1 MKVIVASNLVKYHG
15 GDVKVLSGATL
26 SIEAG
31 EKVGLVGRNGAGKTT
46 LLDILAGNSR
56 PDEGSVE
63 YPGEAKVGMTAQKLY
78 AGERGLRSVEEEIS
92 SAFEP
97 IMRRERELEELGAQ
111 LSDDPTGA
119 LMERYGRLQ
128 SAFERDGGYDYRA
141 RAASTLSSLGFA
153 PEDWKRPV
161 GSFSGGEQSRVAL
174 ARLLL
179 EEPDLILLDEPTN
192 HLDLQAIEWLE
203 GFVKNAKSA
212 VLVVSHDRYFLD
224 AVSGSILELEDGAI
238 NRYTGN
244 YSRYVEE
251 KKARS
256 EQLARKA
263 KANAERRAQLER
275 FVEKNRAKAT
285 KAAQARSKQKLLDR
299 MEKIEDPKSRAK
311 NVKMDLGG
319 ETRRAG
325 RVVME
330 MEGVRYAHDDAEGV
344 LLDDLDLIVERGER
358 VALLGP
364 NGTGKSTIM
373 RLATGELRPNGGL
386 VRLGNNVSPA
396 YQDQQ
401 LARLDDRKTVLQE
414 AMGATG
420 LDAPEARDLLGAFL
434 FSGGDVFKK
443 VSALSGGE
451 RNRLSLAEI
460 VVSGANLL
468 LLDEPTNNLDIPARE
483 ALEEA
488 LLGYRGTMFF
498 ISHDRYFLR
507 KLATRIVELDDKKLT
522 NYLGGYDYYRA
533 HRRLDEGPKNGNK
546 RRPRRRVRPGQSK
559 EESILASR
567 LVAVEGEID
576 ATERR
581 LARLEKE
588 LATSELYSDGRRSRE
603 VVTEHRQLKGVLDG
617 LYKDWEGLLEEAER
631 VGL

>member
-15 GDVKVLSGATL
+15 GEVKVLSGATL

-46 LLDILAGNSR
+46 LLEILAGNSR

-63 YPGEAKVGMTAQKLY
+63 YPGEARVGMTAQKLY

-97 IMRRERELEELGAQ
+97 LMRRERELEELGAQ

-128 SAFERDGGYDYRA
+128 TEFERDGGYDYRA

-224 AVSGSILELEDGAI
+224 AVSGSILELEDGRI
-238 NRYTGN
+238 NRFTGN

-299 MEKIEDPKSRAK
+299 MEKIEDPKSKAK

-330 MEGVRYAHDDAEGV
+330 MEGVRYAHDDAEGP
-344 LLDDLDLIVERGER
+344 LLEDLDLVVERGER

-373 RLATGELRPNGGL
+373 RLATGELRPSGGL

-488 LLGYRGTMFF
+488 LLEYRGTMFF

-507 KLATRIVELDDKKLT
+507 KLATRVVELGDKKLT

-533 HRRLDEGPKNGNK
+533 HRRLDEGPKNGK
-546 RRPRRRVRPGQSK
+546 RRPRRRIRPGQSR
-559 EESILASR
+559 EEGILASR

-581 LARLEKE
+581 LVRLEKE
-588 LATSELYSDGRRSRE
+588 LATSELYADGKRSRE

-617 LYKDWEGLLEEAER
+617 LYKDWEGLLEEAEQ

>member
-15 GDVKVLSGATL
+15 GDLKVLSGATL
-26 SIEAG
+26 SVEAG

-46 LLDILAGNSR
+46 LLEILAGNSR

-63 YPGEAKVGMTAQKLY
+63 YPGEAKVGMTSQKLY
-78 AGERGLRSVEEEIS
+78 GGERGRRSVEAEII

-97 IMRRERELEELGAQ
+97 VMRREKELEELGAQ
-111 LSDDPTGA
+111 LSDDPSDT

-128 SAFERDGGYDYRA
+128 SEFERGGGYEYRA

-224 AVSGSILELEDGAI
+224 AVAGSILELEDGNI
-238 NRYTGN
+238 NRYSGN

-251 KKARS
+251 KKARA
-256 EQLARKA
+256 EQLSRKA
-263 KANAERRAQLER
+263 KANADRRAQLER

-299 MEKIEDPKSRAK
+299 MEKIEDPKSRDK
-311 NVKMDLGG
+311 NVKLDLGG

-325 RVVME
+325 RVVLE
-330 MEGVRYAHDDAEGV
+330 MEGVRYAHEDSDTP
-344 LLDDLDLIVERGER
+344 LLDDLDLVLERGER

-373 RLATGELRPNGGL
+373 RLATGELSPEGGL

-420 LDAPEARDLLGAFL
+420 LDVPDARELLGAFL

-488 LLGYRGTMFF
+488 LLEYRGTMFF

-507 KLATRIVELDDKKLT
+507 KLATRVVELEDKKLA
-522 NYLGGYDYYRA
+522 NFLGGYDYYRA
-533 HRRLDEGPKNGNK
+533 HRRLDEGTKNGK

-581 LARLEKE
+581 LARLEKV
-588 LATSELYSDGRRSRE
+588 LATSELYSDGKRSRE

-617 LYKDWEGLLEEAER
+617 LYADWGQLLEEAKE

>member
-26 SIEAG
+26 SVEAG

-46 LLDILAGNSR
+46 LLEILAGNSR

-78 AGERGLRSVEEEIS
+78 AGERGKRSVEEEIS

-97 IMRRERELEELGAQ
+97 LMRRERELEELGAQ
-111 LSDDPTGA
+111 LSDGPTDA

-128 SAFERDGGYDYRA
+128 SQFERDGGYDYRA

-224 AVSGSILELEDGAI
+224 AVSGSILELEDGRI

-251 KKARS
+251 KRARS

-299 MEKIEDPKSRAK
+299 MEKIEDPKSRDK

-330 MEGVRYAHDDAEGV
+330 MEGVRYAHEDSDTS
-344 LLDDLDLIVERGER
+344 LLEDLDLIVERGER

-373 RLATGELRPNGGL
+373 RLATGELRPQGGTL
-386 VRLGNNVSPA
+386 RLGNNVSPA

-488 LLGYRGTMFF
+488 LLQFRGTMFF

-507 KLATRIVELDDKKLT
+507 KLATRIVELEDKKLT
-522 NYLGGYDYYRA
+522 NFLGGYDYYRA
-533 HRRLDEGPKNGNK
+533 HRRLDEGTKNGNK

-581 LARLEKE
+581 LVRLEKE
-588 LATSELYSDGRRSRE
+588 LATSELYADGRRSRE
-603 VVTEHRQLKGVLDG
+603 VVTEHRQLKGTLDG
-617 LYKDWEGLLEEAER
+617 LYKDWEGLLEEAEE

>member
-15 GDVKVLSGATL
+15 GDLKVLSGATL
-26 SIEAG
+26 SVEAG

-46 LLDILAGNSR
+46 LLEILAGNSR

-63 YPGEAKVGMTAQKLY
+63 YPGEAKVGMTSQKLY
-78 AGERGLRSVEEEIS
+78 GGERGRRSVEAEII

-97 IMRRERELEELGAQ
+97 VMRREKELEELGAQ
-111 LSDDPTGA
+111 LSEDPSDT

-128 SAFERDGGYDYRA
+128 SEFERGGGYEYRA

-224 AVSGSILELEDGAI
+224 AVAGSILELEDGSI
-238 NRYTGN
+238 NRYSGN

-251 KKARS
+251 KKARA
-256 EQLARKA
+256 EQLSRKA
-263 KANAERRAQLER
+263 KANADRRAQLER

-299 MEKIEDPKSRAK
+299 MGKIEDPKSRDK
-311 NVKMDLGG
+311 NVKLDLGG

-325 RVVME
+325 RVVLE
-330 MEGVRYAHDDAEGV
+330 MEGVRYAHEDSDTP
-344 LLDDLDLIVERGER
+344 LLDDLDLVLERGER

-373 RLATGELRPNGGL
+373 RLATGELSPEGGL

-420 LDAPEARDLLGAFL
+420 LDVPDARELLGAFL

-488 LLGYRGTMFF
+488 LLEYRGTMFF

-507 KLATRIVELDDKKLT
+507 KLATRVVELEDKKLA
-522 NYLGGYDYYRA
+522 NFLGGYDYYRA
-533 HRRLDEGPKNGNK
+533 HRRLDEGTKNGK

-581 LARLEKE
+581 LARLEKV
-588 LATSELYSDGRRSRE
+588 LATSELYSDGKRSRE
-603 VVTEHRQLKGVLDG
+603 VVTEHRQLTGVLDG
-617 LYKDWEGLLEEAER
+617 LYADWGQLIEEAKE

>member
-1 MKVIVASNLVKYHG
+1 
-15 GDVKVLSGATL
+15 
-26 SIEAG
+26 
-31 EKVGLVGRNGAGKTT
+31 
-46 LLDILAGNSR
+46 
-56 PDEGSVE
+56 
-63 YPGEAKVGMTAQKLY
+63 
-78 AGERGLRSVEEEIS
+78 
-92 SAFEP
+92 
-97 IMRRERELEELGAQ
+97 
-111 LSDDPTGA
+111 
-119 LMERYGRLQ
+119 
-128 SAFERDGGYDYRA
+128 
-141 RAASTLSSLGFA
+141 
-153 PEDWKRPV
+153 
-161 GSFSGGEQSRVAL
+161 
-174 ARLLL
+174 
-179 EEPDLILLDEPTN
+179 
-192 HLDLQAIEWLE
+192 
-203 GFVKNAKSA
+203 
-212 VLVVSHDRYFLD
+212 
-224 AVSGSILELEDGAI
+224 
-238 NRYTGN
+238 
-244 YSRYVEE
+244 
-251 KKARS
+251 
-256 EQLARKA
+256 
-263 KANAERRAQLER
+263 
-275 FVEKNRAKAT
+275 
-285 KAAQARSKQKLLDR
+285 
-299 MEKIEDPKSRAK
+299 MEKLEDPKSRDK
-311 NVKMDLGG
+311 YVKMDLGG

-330 MEGVRYAHDDAEGV
+330 MEGVRYAHEDSDTP
-344 LLDDLDLIVERGER
+344 LLEDLDLIVERGER

-373 RLATGELRPNGGL
+373 RLATGELRPQGGTL
-386 VRLGNNVSPA
+386 RLGNNVSPA

-488 LLGYRGTMFF
+488 LLQFRGTMFF

-507 KLATRIVELDDKKLT
+507 KLATRIVELEDKKLT
-522 NYLGGYDYYRA
+522 NFLGGYDYYRA
-533 HRRLDEGPKNGNK
+533 HRRLDEGTKNGK

-581 LARLEKE
+581 LVRLEKE
-588 LATSELYSDGRRSRE
+588 LATSELYADGRRSRE
-603 VVTEHRQLKGVLDG
+603 VVTEHRQLKRTLDG
-617 LYKDWEGLLEEAER
+617 LYKDWEGLLEEAEE